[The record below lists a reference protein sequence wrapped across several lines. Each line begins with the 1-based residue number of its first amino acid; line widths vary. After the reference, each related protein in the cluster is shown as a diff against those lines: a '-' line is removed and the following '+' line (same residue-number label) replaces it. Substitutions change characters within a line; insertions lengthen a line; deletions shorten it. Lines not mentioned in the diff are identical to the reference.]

1 MAIEA
6 FADSLEILPATIAE
20 NGGQDP
26 LDCILSLRHQIQN
39 GNLHHGPNLNGED
52 TIDMKELGVVEPSS
66 LVRQAV
72 LSATEVTTSILKI
85 DDMIAMRGAN

>member
-1 MAIEA
+1 
-6 FADSLEILPATIAE
+6 
-20 NGGQDP
+20 
-26 LDCILSLRHQIQN
+26 
-39 GNLHHGPNLNGED
+39 
-52 TIDMKELGVVEPSS
+52 MKELGVVEPSS